1 MKAQWARWNNAIQPA
16 ESAQRCEEG
25 PSLFLISKYYIVF
38 LAMRTVLVYRAVT
51 KYVTLKNTVV
61 YKI

>member
-1 MKAQWARWNNAIQPA
+1 MYVLDFLFSR
-16 ESAQRCEEG
+16 E
-25 PSLFLISKYYIVF
+25 PS
-38 LAMRTVLVYRAVT
+38 AMRTVLVYRAVT